1 MIYEIMA
8 LAFILCALF
17 IMFGCAAL
25 INCIYQY
32 FFPRYMSDE
41 ELAEKLETSVT
52 TVKTHRR
59 DYE

>member
-1 MIYEIMA
+1 MLYEIMA

-25 INCIYQY
+25 INCVYQF

-41 ELAEKLETSVT
+41 ELADELETSVI
-52 TVKTHRR
+52 TVKTHRK
-59 DYE
+59 DQQ